1 MSRRHGHVYVSAYA
15 FKIDDHLRPRR
26 SRLSTAP
33 RSCTNWAV
41 IMIIILGVFF
51 MVIPGVTLASQ
62 KIGAPTPTLRD
73 FDSD

>member
-1 MSRRHGHVYVSAYA
+1 MCMYQHMHSKLMTISAPA
-15 FKIDDHLRPRR
+15 APA
-26 SRLSTAP
+26 TAP